1 MSWSK
6 VLPELALL
14 VAFIFAWRLG
24 SRTFKVHP
32 WGVDEKADASAVGRA
47 VLYVFVA
54 SIVLWI
60 GPPLGII
67 GGTLAFIFAIVLA
80 VSTVVTLVELPQSLD
95 PVYNLASRDGW
106 QTPVYSRTK
115 QPVPYVRWARRFAF
129 LALLLLVAIAAII
142 GGITGPD
149 QPAVSANGG
158 NTVIADPTVQPTTTQ
173 PTAPATAAPQ
183 VTDTTTAPTTDDSS
197 APAQQYV
204 DNDCS
209 GPKQIEVAPPK
220 DIPFGTGNLKVCYNG
235 QWQEWS
241 AFATTKPPK
250 TVQLTAWTVEGV
262 FGYGQVVDK
271 ATGNAYI
278 IRTTDFK

>member
-80 VSTVVTLVELPQSLD
+80 VSTVVTLVELPPLLD

-209 GPKQIEVAPPK
+209 GPKQISVVDQPSTIK
-220 DIPFGTGNLKVCYNG
+220 FGTGNLKVCYNG
-235 QWQEWS
+235 KWQPWS
-241 AFATTKPPK
+241 AFGTTNPPK
-250 TVQLTAWTVEGV
+250 TVKLTAWTVLGSY
-262 FGYGQVVDK
+262 GYGQVVDPK
-271 ATGNAYI
+271 TGDSYI
-278 IRTTDFK
+278 IQTTDF